1 MWFYPSLSW
10 LQNFWLYMAYSIK
23 SKISTR
29 RPIHLPNFFIH
40 YSHIKLHYKKLAG
53 RDGNADWILTLS
65 LTIILQADKTDSI
78 QPWQR
83 KRAYSPYNTAKL
95 ACSSPTCTSTPLH
108 LCFTHYKASHLS
120 VLLLLWILSSFL
132 NWNSCLNIEN
142 LLYSYDLFISTEW
155 NIILVYQ
162 KYLNSSKDQ
171 FTWISYFMLKNELG
185 HFPYRGQQLFYLLVV
200 LKTISEHF
208 VISILRIPWKW
219 IQSEHIFPVG
229 IFVMRTNIQYK

>member
-1 MWFYPSLSW
+1 MPAHLDHCNSFLASFCLSSSSWKRFNPPQMWFYPSLSW

-142 LLYSYDLFISTEW
+142 LLYSYDLFIWSPTSGGQVWST
-155 NIILVYQ
+155 Y
-162 KYLNSSKDQ
+162 
-171 FTWISYFMLKNELG
+171 
-185 HFPYRGQQLFYLLVV
+185 
-200 LKTISEHF
+200 
-208 VISILRIPWKW
+208 
-219 IQSEHIFPVG
+219 
-229 IFVMRTNIQYK
+229 